1 MEARIARLE
10 SDVANLRTNMADM
23 TINVRSLG
31 DKMDDMNARFDTKFD
46 ATKHSIDDV
55 TEKLSEVKDGLTA
68 SISEVRVS
76 VALLE
81 ARLIAT
87 FENDLAKVAAWGLT
101 LYIALTGAMLG
112 AMARGF
118 GWI

>member
-31 DKMDDMNARFDTKFD
+31 DKMDDMNARFDAKFD
-46 ATKHSIDDV
+46 ATKQSIDDV
-55 TEKLSEVKDGLTA
+55 TEKLGEVKDGLTA

-76 VALLE
+76 VAQLE

-87 FENDLAKVAAWGLT
+87 FKNDLAKVAAWGLT